1 MIREY
6 AKFFINGGILGVAA
20 WGLQLLIY
28 HALDNN
34 TSTSYAIASIL
45 TYLPLVLV
53 NYMIQ
58 RRWIFKKSGIFSR
71 FVIANLSIM
80 LFVSLASPLFR
91 RIIDLLFGIPWGDNG
106 GFVAA
111 ALISSIPSFF
121 IKRHWVFGKS
131 FHDQ

>member
-58 RRWIFKKSGIFSR
+58 RRWIFK
-71 FVIANLSIM
+71 NLEY
-80 LFVSLASPLFR
+80 SP
-91 RIIDLLFGIPWGDNG
+91 
-106 GFVAA
+106 
-111 ALISSIPSFF
+111 AL
-121 IKRHWVFGKS
+121 
-131 FHDQ
+131 